1 MLQRPEGKPLELEL
15 WVFVIHVIWVLGSE
29 LPPRALHCSAISLP
43 VLLLPEQG
51 GAVRASMTPPEAQ
64 YLSLCP
70 KREQAH
76 V

>member
-1 MLQRPEGKPLELEL
+1 MLQRLEGKPLELEL
-15 WVFVIHVIWVLGSE
+15 WVFVIHVTWVLGSE
-29 LPPRALHCSAISLP
+29 LPHALHCSAISLP
-43 VLLLPEQG
+43 VRLLPEQG

>member
-1 MLQRPEGKPLELEL
+1 ML
-15 WVFVIHVIWVLGSE
+15 VIHVTWVLGSE
-29 LPPRALHCSAISLP
+29 LPPRAFHCSAISLP
-43 VLLLPEQG
+43 VGLLLEQG
-51 GAVRASMTPPEAQ
+51 GAVRASMIPPEAQ